1 MSEFSLRVK
10 IGGGFAALFALTSCE
25 TYGPYGGAFTSC
37 DDAAGICYRACEAN
51 EGGPEYSACHA
62 SCDQRANQCF
72 DHAYAPYSTSYAFG
86 VSPWYGQYGSWYPGA
101 GYAFSWTYFNR
112 YYYGP
117 SYAYSTPR
125 YRYDRHGEENWHA
138 PRARNFYSTPRSAPP
153 RGGYVGP
160 DRRPPNADGNRGRD
174 FYSRDGRGDGAGRGD
189 ATNRQRDDQRG
200 RQPNDGR
207 NFRGG
212 RDGGDG
218 RGWGG
223 RPDGARPDGA
233 RSDGGPRG
241 GQSQPQNRFQPQ
253 PQNQAT
259 PQQQPNPPR
268 NFTPPPARD
277 PGASQPQSTNRGANA
292 PRDGGA
298 RDGGGRNGGGQEGG
312 RPFRKFDN
320 GSGDK

>member
-10 IGGGFAALFALTSCE
+10 IGGGFAALFALTGCE

-174 FYSRDGRGDGAGRGD
+174 FYSRDGRGD

-200 RQPNDGR
+200 RQPNDWR